1 MPFDSDGRESLVADV
16 QAILSKLKKVKRAG
30 HGKWSALCPAHED
43 KNPSLSVG
51 LGEDGKVLLHCH
63 AGCNVKDIVAA
74 VGMTEADLFADAPAQ
89 SGKPDIVAI
98 YDYTDV
104 GGNLLYQVVRR
115 SDKSFLQRR
124 PDGRGG
130 WVWNIKGTPR
140 VLYNLPYVASTPME
154 DWVFIVEG
162 EKDVDNLRA
171 LNIAA
176 TTNSGGA
183 GKWHQVADDSVLH
196 GRQVAIIPDN
206 DDPGR
211 EHAQQVAHALHGK
224 AKVVKVLE
232 LLTIWPEAPS
242 KADVSEYIEHRDC
255 LSPEDLADGLIELA
269 DSATAWTPEPAK
281 VLSTSA
287 PIVAYQP
294 FPVEILPEPLRS
306 FVAQAGKAIGC
317 DTAFVALPLLA
328 GLASAIGNTRRI
340 GLKRIW
346 SEPAIIWAAIVGD
359 SGTMKSPAMELALKP
374 LRRRQSKAIK
384 QHVEEMEGY
393 KIEAMRYE
401 LDLAS
406 WKKSGGEGLPPAE
419 PQSPVLPRCWCDDTT
434 IEALAVLLLQN
445 WRGLLMVRDELAGW
459 LGGFDRYAQ
468 GKGSEVAKWIEMHG
482 GRSIMVDRKTGQSRT
497 IHVPRAA
504 VSVAGGIQPATLQ
517 RALGRA
523 YFENGLAARLLL
535 ANPPRRAKRWTEAEV
550 DPATEQAITTVF
562 DRLFD
567 LEPVEGPDGDPEPG
581 IVRLSP
587 SAKAAWVKFYNEH
600 AEEQVDLSGDLSAA
614 WSKLE
619 GYAARLALIVHLVR
633 WAWGDITDPEE
644 VDERSIIT
652 GIDLSRWFGQET
664 RRVYDILNESEEDR
678 NRRELIE
685 RIMRKSGRL
694 TARDLQRCSRAYP
707 TSEAA
712 EAALDDLVEAGF
724 GRWEQLPAGEKGG
737 RPTRRFRLAD
747 SARR

>member
-1 MPFDSDGRESLVADV
+1 MADV
-16 QAILSKLKKVKRAG
+16 HTILSRLKKVKGAG
-30 HGKWSALCPAHED
+30 HGKWSALCPAHAD
-43 KNPSLSVG
+43 KKPSLSVG
-51 LGEDGKVLLHCH
+51 LGENGKVLLHCH
-63 AGCNVKDIVAA
+63 AGCDVKDIVAA
-74 VGMTEADLFADAPAQ
+74 IGMTEADLFADASAQ
-89 SGKPDIVAI
+89 TGKPEIVAT
-98 YDYTDV
+98 YDYTDID
-104 GGNLLYQVVRR
+104 GKLLYQVVRR

-130 WVWNIKGTPR
+130 WVWNMKGTPR
-140 VLYNLPYVASTPME
+140 VLYNLPYVASTPIQ

-162 EKDVDNLRA
+162 EKDVDALRA

-196 GRQVAIIPDN
+196 GQRVAIIPDN

-211 EHAQQVAHALHGK
+211 EHAQQVAQALHGR
-224 AKVVKVLE
+224 ALEVKVLD
-232 LLTIWPEAPS
+232 LLAVWPEAPS
-242 KADVSEYIEHRDC
+242 KADVSDYIEHRDC

-269 DSATAWTPEPAK
+269 DSAPVWTPESAE

-306 FVAQAGKAIGC
+306 FVAQAGEAVGC

-374 LRRRQSKAIK
+374 LRQRQSKAIK
-384 QHVEEMEGY
+384 QHVEAMEGY
-393 KIEAMRYE
+393 KTEAMRYE

-419 PQSPVLPRCWCDDTT
+419 PQSPVLSRCWCDDTT

-459 LGGFDRYAQ
+459 LGGFDRYTQ
-468 GKGSEVAKWIEMHG
+468 GKGSDVAKWIEMHG
-482 GRSIMVDRKTGQSRT
+482 GRSMMVDRKTGQSRT
-497 IHVPRAA
+497 IYVPRAA
-504 VSVAGGIQPATLQ
+504 VSVTGGIQPVTLQ
-517 RALGRA
+517 RSLGRA

-535 ANPPRRAKRWTEAEV
+535 AHPPRRAKRWTEAEV
-550 DPATEQAITTVF
+550 DPATEQAIATVF

-581 IVRLSP
+581 IIHLSSP
-587 SAKAAWVKFYNEH
+587 AKSAWVQFYNEH
-600 AEEQVDLSGDLSAA
+600 ADEQVELSGDLSAA

-633 WAWGDITDPEE
+633 WAWDESVDHDE
-644 VDERSIIT
+644 VDAQSIAA
-652 GIDLSRWFGQET
+652 GIALSRWFGQET
-664 RRVYDILNESEEDR
+664 QRVYDIFNESEEDR
-678 NRRELIE
+678 DRRELIE
-685 RIMRKSGRL
+685 RIRRKGGKL

-707 TSEAA
+707 TSDAA
-712 EAALDDLVEAGF
+712 EAALDSLVEAGF
-724 GRWEQLPAGEKGG
+724 GRWEQVPAHGKGG

-747 SARR
+747 SADVDKTPQMLRN